1 MLQKNTRYKQVTRLQ
16 LFGDDNIFN
25 KAQYHYATTG
35 TVNNSIRMRFDLKG
49 VYQIWYYHKMHELL

>member
-25 KAQYHYATTG
+25 KTQNRKPLNVENMTNDNIDSSSKEYASPKT
-35 TVNNSIRMRFDLKG
+35 KP
-49 VYQIWYYHKMHELL
+49 